1 MLDRLTR
8 NSPPSAVPWA
18 LTTAFGSPKFARSV
32 RIAWLA
38 KSPRATS
45 RCASWPLRSAA
56 TGGSGGR
63 GRARSCNPGAAR
75 AALRCRARGVAQ
87 VAAPGTPKSLAP
99 GAASGL
105 SVWVTN
111 LGSSAWGTRPISGT
125 TNATSRKPVGAE
137 PATHAE
143 LVGTWLPLGVTD
155 ERQVQAAAAAS
166 MTSVELPA
174 AFAPRA
180 ISQANLSVF
189 APTAEGDYLLVI
201 DIITPEVGSLAAQG
215 VEPTIVRVH
224 VAEPAP
230 AVTPTPAPT
239 LAPTPSPSATA
250 STSPLPPAPED

>member
-1 MLDRLTR
+1 MKASIVD
-8 NSPPSAVPWA
+8 SE
-18 LTTAFGSPKFARSV
+18 
-32 RIAWLA
+32 
-38 KSPRATS
+38 RA
-45 RCASWPLRSAA
+45 
-56 TGGSGGR
+56 
-63 GRARSCNPGAAR
+63 
-75 AALRCRARGVAQ
+75 
-87 VAAPGTPKSLAP
+87 SLATP
-99 GAASGL
+99 LTSLQRQYFRSKTLVTAA
-105 SVWVTN
+105 VTFT
-111 LGSSAWGTRPISGT
+111 L
-125 TNATSRKPVGAE
+125 
-137 PATHAE
+137 
-143 LVGTWLPLGVTD
+143 LVWLPLGVTD